1 MEKKCLKCGKLHD
14 GNYGS
19 GKYCNVKCANSRV
32 RSEEVKKK
40 ISEGVKKSK
49 SWEKINRETFDKE
62 KQIKSLKETWRKK
75 RPKWDEVHIS
85 TKKRWLKEDIGDSI
99 PNFVNSK
106 AFVLSLLLY
115 QGFIIAGGYFPD
127 GNSQINKDK
136 YFMIWDHYNQRVLQP
151 YGEG

>member
-62 KQIKSLKETWRKK
+62 KQIYTHK
-75 RPKWDEVHIS
+75 IS
-85 TKKRWLKEDIGDSI
+85 KYT
-99 PNFVNSK
+99 N
-106 AFVLSLLLY
+106 
-115 QGFIIAGGYFPD
+115 QG
-127 GNSQINKDK
+127 
-136 YFMIWDHYNQRVLQP
+136 V
-151 YGEG
+151 E